1 MTTSLCL
8 PEHIAFGHET
18 DAIDL
23 AGLTE
28 DDAPVLREL
37 IARAGV
43 AVFRGQ
49 HLDDAGFVRML
60 ALLGPMT
67 FTPGETPLAD
77 QPQLN
82 AVSNVGRT
90 TPTGV
95 IAEPGVADA
104 AFSDQVLQNS
114 FNSDMIS
121 VTPSHNVVLR
131 VVSHQPSEPR
141 PLDDVDAEIREN
153 LAADKARDLAKKRA
167 DELVA
172 MLESGSLTRF
182 VADKYGLEWVRSE
195 QTPRNKLDLD
205 REILE
210 EAFRLQRPAEGDK
223 SVSAVSLTNGDAAV
237 VSVTK
242 VDNAAQDASSN
253 QQLDSISR
261 ALAARKGNLDFTEFS
276 SQLESEYEVER
287 Y

>member
-90 TPTGV
+90 TPPRSVFHTDSSYFEAPPAFTALRAVQVPESGG
-95 IAEPGVADA
+95 ATL
-104 AFSDQVLQNS
+104 FSDQVAALKRLPAAYRRQLAGRTVAHK
-114 FNSDMIS
+114 
-121 VTPSHNVVLR
+121 VTG
-131 VVSHQPSEPR
+131 
-141 PLDDVDAEIREN
+141 
-153 LAADKARDLAKKRA
+153 LAD
-167 DELVA
+167 
-172 MLESGSLTRF
+172 
-182 VADKYGLEWVRSE
+182 
-195 QTPRNKLDLD
+195 
-205 REILE
+205 
-210 EAFRLQRPAEGDK
+210 
-223 SVSAVSLTNGDAAV
+223 
-237 VSVTK
+237 
-242 VDNAAQDASSN
+242 QDAM
-253 QQLDSISR
+253 QRHPLLRRHPITGEI
-261 ALAARKGNLDFTEFS
+261 ALYLSTPERCSELSGYTPAQ
-276 SQLESEYEVER
+276 SQETIEALYEHSTLERHLYRHIWAPHDVVIWDDRVTLHRGDHSATVGDRVLHRGMVGGEVPIPA
-287 Y
+287 